1 MDTLFHGKFHSS
13 LLWNAKVYV
22 GPACVCALSHNS
34 RIPNA
39 SAGVIYAR
47 RGIYLKV
54 TYTSIFFPPT
64 PFEQHADC
72 LAGEYVCCVCRSVR
86 RRVRTFLS
94 LAVLCAPII
103 RGPMRDNGPF
113 SCQQRGS
120 MSLPI
125 RFYDVFG
132 CMHARPLGCGR
143 TRAANY
149 GHFSLTFYITR
160 SCIE

>member
-1 MDTLFHGKFHSS
+1 MENSVQVCFGTPKFMSALRVFAHFRIIPAYQTR
-13 LLWNAKVYV
+13 LLV
-22 GPACVCALSHNS
+22 S
-34 RIPNA
+34 
-39 SAGVIYAR
+39 YAR

-54 TYTSIFFPPT
+54 TCEIPPPALAFFRPLT
-64 PFEQHADC
+64 PIEQHADC
-72 LAGEYVCCVCRSVR
+72 LAGKYLLCAECGRPCRLQC
-86 RRVRTFLS
+86 F
-94 LAVLCAPII
+94 APII

-132 CMHARPLGCGR
+132 CMHARPLGWRR

-149 GHFSLTFYITR
+149 MGILA
-160 SCIE
+160 